1 MSDQVA
7 VLAENGLF
15 DVNLGRLSKGYNIT
29 NLETAEAWMKITD
42 KVRLASPQEVANAYG
57 V

>member
-1 MSDQVA
+1 VSDQVA

-15 DVNLGRLSKGYNIT
+15 DVTLGRLSKGYNIT